1 MKKIITYSL
10 LEKNINSDQYYS
22 DVKLLADETLSHGE
36 KILGQVID
44 DFTKYVSA
52 NSIEILRSREEYMLE
67 ALIVGVLWNVYGNN
81 AKALTKIQGK
91 ILVNLVALRKRGKAI
106 KLSAD
111 IVRGF
116 SSTIFLNKK
125 STNELEISILGLKK
139 LQGWILASGEFN
151 EEWRRIS
158 NWENYFESLTE
169 SKLENIF
176 NLLIHYGIW
185 FQSRSETIVGKYTIN
200 VQQFLK
206 NQKIVYRFSE
216 DIIFTGRKRTE
227 YHLNMVGAEIL
238 NRAFRNDFLK
248 TKKKKLLVPICMRD
262 KPSNMCKARNT
273 KDGYICGHCTKEC
286 RVSKLSEMGKK
297 HGFEVLII
305 PHGSSAFT
313 DGKVKYGEVG
323 IVGVACLLNLISG
336 GLAARQ
342 LNLVPQCVILDYC
355 GCKKHWDSQGI
366 ITDINV
372 KELKKIILASH
383 SE

>member
-10 LEKNINSDQYYS
+10 LEKNINSDQYYG

-44 DFTKYVSA
+44 EFTKYVSA
-52 NSIEILRSREEYMLE
+52 NSIETLRSREEYMLE

-91 ILVNLVALRKRGKAI
+91 ILVNLVALRKKGKAI
-106 KLSAD
+106 KSSSD
-111 IVRGF
+111 FIRGF

-158 NWENYFESLTE
+158 HWENYFESLQHKE
-169 SKLENIF
+169 LENILKSLISYGVWF
-176 NLLIHYGIW
+176 KNSSELL
-185 FQSRSETIVGKYTIN
+185 VGKYTSN
-200 VQQFLK
+200 VQPFLK
-206 NQKIVYRFSE
+206 KQKAMHRFKE
-216 DIIFTGRKRTE
+216 DIIFTGRQRTE

-238 NRAFRNDFLK
+238 NRAFKSDFLK

-286 RVSKLSEMGKK
+286 RVNKLSEMGKK

-313 DGKVKYGEVG
+313 DKKVKYGEVG

-355 GCKKHWDSQGI
+355 GCKKHWDSEGI

-372 KELKKIILASH
+372 KELKKIILACDKK
-383 SE
+383 